1 VPSVF
6 DTFAY
11 RSYLLKM
18 QHVDAMDKFF
28 SQYPSFSYN
37 RDISST
43 REFNRMRKQFGW
55 KKNDD
60 NEYPPESQAAWQS
73 FRIAMVQT
81 FNSTFGTDTEDRDA
95 WIRIGTRLNIVPL
108 PGKLHDLRQVNNSFR
123 CCSFTDFKAIAGD
136 ADACQSLSYAR
147 C

>member
-1 VPSVF
+1 
-6 DTFAY
+6 
-11 RSYLLKM
+11 
-18 QHVDAMDKFF
+18 
-28 SQYPSFSYN
+28 
-37 RDISST
+37 
-43 REFNRMRKQFGW
+43 MRKQFGW

-108 PGKLHDLRQVNNSFR
+108 PGKLHDLRQVNNSFQ
-123 CCSFTDFKAIAGD
+123 CCSSTDFEAIAGD
-136 ADACQSLSYAR
+136 ADACQP
-147 C
+147 